1 MAKKNCEIC
10 GAEIGMLKQV
20 QLVGGSY
27 ICRDCLKKTSPLFD
41 NRLNTLDDYK
51 EHMIQLERS
60 KKLDDAYFI
69 KNKDASSFCA
79 GKVRINAKAGLIS
92 FHGSRGGFMMFGNTE
107 LPVVFRIADIKH
119 YELLTETSR
128 GSDGK
133 PVETYFLHIYFVG
146 TAGMHEIKMQMSRSD
161 YNGIDRKLNE
171 CFGGR
176 GLVGGIMS
184 DVNKA
189 KSRIAFAK
197 DVVSTMREANVK
209 DALTGKG
216 ELNEQAAQGLVEAV
230 DDAFYV
236 DRKELLVERADA
248 AIKAVLG

>member
-10 GAEIGMLKQV
+10 GAEIGLLKQV
-20 QLVGGSY
+20 QLLGGSY
-27 ICRDCLKKTSPLFD
+27 ICRECLKKTNPLFD

-51 EHMIQLERS
+51 AHMIQLERS

-107 LPVVFRIADIKH
+107 LPVVFRIADIRQ
-119 YELLTETSR
+119 YEMLTETSR
-128 GSDGK
+128 SSDGK
-133 PVETYFLHIYFVG
+133 QVDTHFLHILFVG
-146 TAGMHEIKMQMSRSD
+146 TPGMHEIKMQMSRSD
-161 YNGIDRKLNE
+161 YNGIDKKLNE

-184 DVNKA
+184 EVNKT
-189 KSRIAFAK
+189 KSRVAFAK
-197 DVVSTMREANVK
+197 DVVSTLRDSNVK

-216 ELNEQAAQGLVEAV
+216 ELDAEAAQGLVTAV

-236 DRKELLVERADA
+236 DRRELVERADA

>member
-10 GAEIGMLKQV
+10 GAEIGLLKQV
-20 QLVGGSY
+20 QLLGGSY
-27 ICRDCLKKTSPLFD
+27 ICRDCLKKTNPLFD

-51 EHMIQLERS
+51 AHMIQLERS
-60 KKLDDAYFI
+60 KKLDDAYFN

-79 GKVRINAKAGLIS
+79 GKVRINEKAGLIT

-107 LPVVFRIADIKH
+107 LPVVYRIADIKQ
-119 YELLTETSR
+119 YEMLTETSR

-133 PVETYFLHIYFVG
+133 PTETYFLRIYFVNSP
-146 TAGMHEIKMQMSRSD
+146 GMHEIKMQMSRSD
-161 YNGIDRKLNE
+161 YSNIDRKLNQ
-171 CFGGR
+171 CFGGH
-176 GLVGGIMS
+176 GLIGGIVS
-184 DVNKA
+184 DINKT
-189 KSRIAFAK
+189 KNRVAFAK
-197 DVVSTMREANVK
+197 DLVSTLKEANVK

-216 ELNEQAAQGLVEAV
+216 ELDTEAAQGLVNAV

-236 DRKELLVERADA
+236 ERRELVERADA